1 MKNNLLVFVVLFL
14 LCVQSAFSQSSD
26 YEKLMSEITQMSND
40 YSGVLNS
47 RQTWEVSYDKCELT
61 DRYYFDNEL
70 TLVVKIDLANMDTVK
85 VEERFMNSI
94 ALYPKDENAD
104 YLDVIRY
111 ENGRAEKI
119 IDGVYYNLMVV
130 PDLREKARRKM
141 QQAIKFCKK

>member
-1 MKNNLLVFVVLFL
+1 MKYNLVAFVFLFL
-14 LCVQSAFSQSSD
+14 FYTSNASSQSID
-26 YEKLMSEITQMSND
+26 YEELMSEITQMSND

-94 ALYPKDENAD
+94 ALYPKDKNAD

>member
-1 MKNNLLVFVVLFL
+1 MKYNLAAFAVFSLFYL
-14 LCVQSAFSQSSD
+14 QSAFSQSVD
-26 YEKLMSEITQMSND
+26 YEEIMSEITQMSND

-47 RQTWEVSYDKCELT
+47 RQTWEVSYEKCKLT
-61 DRYYFDNEL
+61 DRYYFDDEL

-85 VEERFMNSI
+85 VEERFINSI

-130 PDLREKARRKM
+130 SDLREEARYKM
-141 QQAIKFCKK
+141 QQAIELCKK

>member
-1 MKNNLLVFVVLFL
+1 MKNNLLVFVALFL

-40 YSGVLNS
+40 YSGVLNT
-47 RQTWEVSYDKCELT
+47 RQTWAVSYEKCELT
-61 DRYYFDNEL
+61 DQYYFDNEL
-70 TLVVKIDLANMDTVK
+70 TLVVKIDLQNMDTVK

-111 ENGRAEKI
+111 ENGRAKKI
-119 IDGVYYNLMVV
+119 VDGVYYNLMVV

-141 QQAIKFCKK
+141 QQVIEFCKK